1 MVKPA
6 TTRRREKYLNE
17 CDRFTK
23 FIKEKKIYLKDRE
36 FLTYRKFLW
45 KKDRIATS
53 QHIIEIL
60 LGYFISE
67 YKPKT
72 LVICNH
78 ITSKIFRYRAK
89 LLLNHSCSIDSCL
102 EVVSKHELLSNLKL
116 YNTFVWNR
124 IVVFG
129 TCERI
134 PSSQNLIF
142 VAPEETNRVK
152 NTLV

>member
-1 MVKPA
+1 MVKQT

-17 CDRFTK
+17 CDKFTN
-23 FIKEKKIYLKDRE
+23 FIQEKNIHLKDRE

-45 KKDRIATS
+45 KKDEIEQS
-53 QHIIEIL
+53 QNIIEIL

-72 LVICNH
+72 LVVCDH
-78 ITSKIFRYRAK
+78 VTSKIFRYRAK
-89 LLLNHSCSIDSCL
+89 VLLNHSCKIDSCL
-102 EVVSKHELLSNLKL
+102 EVVSKHELLSNLNL
-116 YNTFVWNR
+116 YHKFVWNR

-129 TCERI
+129 TCEHI

-142 VAPEETNRVK
+142 VTPVETNRVK